1 MHPERE
7 AKRAACAVREGL
19 LKPIHKTYKMS
30 DDIIQNQRKN
40 IITLLKEKAVMKQDV
55 YKNTLATFDLL
66 KTVIQEISADL
77 KEQVQDMDK
86 RIGIDGNYANSYS
99 AQIKVAGDILEFFM
113 HTNVFEF
120 DRSHP
125 MYKTGYIRRNESN
138 SYCGIINVYNFLA
151 DSFKYN
157 RTNDLG
163 YLICRVFINR
173 EMRFFVE
180 TKTQMGYK
188 YNSFSSEPIT
198 KEQITEIVQDLIL
211 HAINF
216 DLFTPPFDAVK
227 EVSVTEMQERMS
239 SMNLRIGKRLGYGVS
254 ASTEDTNLYI

>member
-1 MHPERE
+1 
-7 AKRAACAVREGL
+7 
-19 LKPIHKTYKMS
+19 MS
-30 DDIIQNQRKN
+30 EDTIQNQRAT

-55 YKNTLATFDLL
+55 YKNTLAAFDLL
-66 KTVIQEISADL
+66 KMVIQEISTDL
-77 KEQVQDMDK
+77 KEQVHDMDK

-99 AQIKVAGDILEFFM
+99 AQIKVAGDLLEFFM

-125 MYKTGYIRRNESN
+125 MYKTSYIRKNEYN

-163 YLICRVFINR
+163 YLICRIFVNR
-173 EMRFFVE
+173 EMKFFVE
-180 TKTQMGYK
+180 TKTKLGYK
-188 YNSFSSEPIT
+188 YNSFSAEPIT

-216 DLFTPPFDAVK
+216 DLFTPPFDAVR
-227 EVSVTEMQERMS
+227 EVSVNEMQEKMS
-239 SMNLRIGKRLGYGVS
+239 SMNLRIGKRLGYGAS
-254 ASTEDTNLYI
+254 AMSEDDVNL